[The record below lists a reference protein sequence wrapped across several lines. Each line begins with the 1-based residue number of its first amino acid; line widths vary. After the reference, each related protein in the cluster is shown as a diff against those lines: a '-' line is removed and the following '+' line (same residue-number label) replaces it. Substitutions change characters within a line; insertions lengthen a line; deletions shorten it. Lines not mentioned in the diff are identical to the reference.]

1 MVLNMENKSLKI
13 NIENV
18 PDDLS
23 QLPEDGE
30 IVIKDLEPMLDD
42 SFWEDVED

>member
-1 MVLNMENKSLKI
+1 MEKKSLKI
-13 NIENV
+13 SIADV

-30 IVIKDLEPMLDD
+30 IIIDDHDPMLDD
-42 SFWEDVED
+42 SFWDEFED

>member
-1 MVLNMENKSLKI
+1 MEKKSLKI
-13 NIENV
+13 NIEDV

-30 IVIKDLEPMLDD
+30 IIIDDYDPMQDD
-42 SFWEDVED
+42 SFWDELED